1 MEVGPPGSPMQV
13 EIPNHRERLRLRAV
27 VVSVAVKG
35 PLSAGQ
41 VCDEKTNVSEPLR
54 THRKP
59 KRWHR
64 NRGSAEPPGQRRAR
78 SGVLSAGGLPVCC
91 PGGARCRG
99 GVSLSQAPAWN
110 RRTCR
115 FDSDGQ
121 SKWVLLAPWSREG
134 ERQGQ
139 DTPRRRVPT
148 RSTGADRLV
157 VAVKAL

>member
-1 MEVGPPGSPMQV
+1 M
-13 EIPNHRERLRLRAV
+13 
-27 VVSVAVKG
+27 SVAVKG

-41 VCDEKTNVSEPLR
+41 VGDEKTNESEPLL

-64 NRGSAEPPGQRRAR
+64 NRGIAELLGQGRAR
-78 SGVLSAGGLPVCC
+78 LGVLSAGGLPGCC
-91 PGGARCRG
+91 PGGARCGG
-99 GVSLSQAPAWN
+99 GVSSSQAPAWN
-110 RRTCR
+110 RRTSR

-121 SKWVLLAPWSREG
+121 SKWVLLAPWPREG
-134 ERQGQ
+134 DRQGN
-139 DTPRRRVPT
+139 TTWRRRVPT